1 MVNGGGGG
9 ADDADVFY
17 HHLFSDYC
25 DDAVFH
31 LLLKK
36 IERKRKRRRRMKS
49 VQMCWKSNH
58 RQYFHLQKMMAAA
71 KVMNVAGVCDAD
83 ASSCYASS

>member
-1 MVNGGGGG
+1 
-9 ADDADVFY
+9 
-17 HHLFSDYC
+17 
-25 DDAVFH
+25 
-31 LLLKK
+31 
-36 IERKRKRRRRMKS
+36 MKS